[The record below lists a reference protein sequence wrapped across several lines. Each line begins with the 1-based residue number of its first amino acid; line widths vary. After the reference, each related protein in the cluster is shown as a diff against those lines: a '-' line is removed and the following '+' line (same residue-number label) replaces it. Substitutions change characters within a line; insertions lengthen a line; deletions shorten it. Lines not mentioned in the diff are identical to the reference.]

1 MKDLDELFRGGL
13 GDRKPEVPQDLWN
26 KISAR
31 RREVPSEEEIDQLF
45 ATKLAQRQP
54 AVPVGMW
61 ERILRARRR
70 TPLLR
75 YVALTLLLIGF
86 SAWFFMAGTQENA
99 LPETATPSNTEDRQP
114 LTLPPGHDIVS
125 SAAPFG
131 EREASLRPPVGN
143 PKITTT
149 KSRRFT
155 EAVTRDEAPV
165 PSPDDRAPA
174 EDTPFR
180 YPATRSVDALPPHPG
195 YGVERA
201 ETFDLPSLAADLE
214 SRPFRRS
221 GGDRLQLEFL
231 AGAAYAHQSFGTATD
246 EARELRNMREVSE
259 FPQLSYQ
266 FSARLHYRL
275 RPRWR
280 LLTGLTYVDIR
291 NQLEY
296 ETNGTGAKELIR
308 SNNHL
313 RMLEVP
319 VLAGYVVSGRRL
331 RLNVNAGPVVN
342 LYTAVDGQYIHPA
355 FAQPRRLS
363 EGTGYRSNI
372 GLGWTASLTTTYL
385 VGKNRTTQLLLE
397 PFFKSY
403 PVSFTAG
410 DAPLSEHYWL
420 AGLQLGLRKS
430 F

>member
-31 RREVPSEEEIDQLF
+31 RQEIPSEEEIDQLF

-54 AVPVGMW
+54 AVPAGMW

-75 YVALTLLLIGF
+75 YVALALLLIGLSTWLF
-86 SAWFFMAGTQENA
+86 VAGTQENA
-99 LPETATPSNTEDRQP
+99 IQETATVAGTQIH
-114 LTLPPGHDIVS
+114 LPPTPPPGRDGVS
-125 SAAPFG
+125 PAAYS
-131 EREASLRPPVGN
+131 EQR
-143 PKITTT
+143 K
-149 KSRRFT
+149 
-155 EAVTRDEAPV
+155 V
-165 PSPDDRAPA
+165 PSALPIQERGAAGSPGARIPEEATKKEPLVFEARDTRIAP
-174 EDTPFR
+174 PSFH
-180 YPATRSVDALPPHPG
+180 YSATQAVDALPFTAA
-195 YGVERA
+195 YGVESTA
-201 ETFDLPSLAADLE
+201 TPDLPAPAAPLE
-214 SRPFRRS
+214 GRTFRRV

-231 AGAAYAHQSFGTATD
+231 AGAAYAHQSFGNTGG

-266 FSARLHYRL
+266 FSARLQYRL

-296 ETNGTGAKELIR
+296 ETTGNAAKELIR

-319 VLAGYVVSGRRL
+319 VLASYVVSGRRL
-331 RLNVNAGPVVN
+331 RLNVNAGPVIN
-342 LYTAVDGQYIHPA
+342 LFTAVDGQYIHPA
-355 FAQPRRLS
+355 FAQPKSL
-363 EGTGYRSNI
+363 GDDTGYRSNI
-372 GLGWTASLTTTYL
+372 GVGWTASLTTTYL
-385 VGKNRTTQLLLE
+385 VGKSRTTQLLVE

-403 PVSFTAG
+403 PGSFTG
-410 DAPLSEHYWL
+410 SEAPLSEHYWL